1 MYLLFTYLL
10 FVTVQTPKFEFIS
23 NAKPSLFA
31 YPAPLKPPTTAVVE
45 KVDILYNVVFTH
57 Y

>member
-10 FVTVQTPKFEFIS
+10 FVTLQTPKFEFIS

-45 KVDILYNVVFTH
+45 KVYILYNVVFTH